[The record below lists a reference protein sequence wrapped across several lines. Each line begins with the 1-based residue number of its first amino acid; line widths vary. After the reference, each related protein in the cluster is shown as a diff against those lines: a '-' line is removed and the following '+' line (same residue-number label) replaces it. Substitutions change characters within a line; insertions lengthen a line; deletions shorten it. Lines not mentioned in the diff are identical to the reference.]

1 MAKDSRKRALF
12 VFLLIP
18 LIYAFILCF
27 DAASLRSSGAVQL
40 RERQR
45 DTYVGQQQLSK
56 NHGKD
61 VDSSK
66 LQRLLR
72 GKSQEELL
80 QNGIACIAKSKY
92 DMCVTVSPVAVHITK
107 SKTTNV
113 YLTGNQKLPS
123 DRNNVTILPY
133 PQKGDGRAMIN
144 TSPVNL
150 LHANAATSLPPC
162 DVNHAVP
169 AAIFSTGGYA
179 GNFFHDISDILIPLF
194 LTSSILR
201 PNISLVLTDYQSWWV
216 QKYQRVLSAISIND
230 IISAPTDYPGGTV
243 HCFPGAIVG
252 LTYHGFMACNK
263 TDVPGNLTCVDFL
276 HFLHSSLFL
285 KTFGPPATVTTQ
297 KEKPL
302 MVLLSRRNYRILLNE
317 EEVINLAKDVGFRV
331 EVVTPKEATQLQ
343 FIAELVHSSSV
354 LFGVH
359 GAGLTNMIFLQPG
372 AVLLQVV
379 PWGLDWMSTCYS
391 KPPLE
396 MGLKYV
402 GYKIDLAESTLIEK
416 YPIDDPV
423 MVDPESIHMKGYD
436 VSRPIYMEGQ
446 NVRLNLTRF
455 RGTLETAMQLAEF

>member
-12 VFLLIP
+12 VLLLIP

-27 DAASLRSSGAVQL
+27 DAASLRSSG
-40 RERQR
+40 
-45 DTYVGQQQLSK
+45 
-56 NHGKD
+56 
-61 VDSSK
+61 
-66 LQRLLR
+66 
-72 GKSQEELL
+72 KSQEELL
-80 QNGIACIAKSKY
+80 KKGIACIAKSKY

-123 DRNNVTILPY
+123 DRNNITVFPY

-150 LHANAATSLPPC
+150 LQANSATSLPPC

-201 PNISLVLTDYQSWWV
+201 PNVSLILTDYQPWWA

-230 IISAPTDYPGGTV
+230 IISAPTDNPRGTV

-252 LTYHGFMACNK
+252 LTYQGFMAFNK
-263 TDVPGNLTCVDFL
+263 TEDIPGNITGVDFL

-285 KTFGPPATVTTQ
+285 KTYGPPAAVSNQ

-317 EEVINLAKDVGFRV
+317 EEVINLAKEVGFRV
-331 EVVTPKEATQLQ
+331 EVVTPKEASQLQ
-343 FIAELVHSSSV
+343 FIAELVHSSRV

-372 AVLLQVV
+372 AVLVQVI
-379 PWGLDWMSTCYS
+379 PWGLDWFSTCYS
-391 KPPLE
+391 QPPLE

-402 GYKIDLAESTLIEK
+402 GYKIDIEESTLIEK

-423 MVDPESIHMKGYD
+423 MVDPDSIHMKGYE
-436 VSRPIYMEGQ
+436 VSRPVYMEGQ

-455 RGTLETAMQLAEF
+455 RSTLETAMQLAEV